1 MTVAASPRA
10 RILRSTLSELGP
22 RLTRSPTNQT
32 ESRSAENFRAASS
45 VPSSASHPCTSPIA
59 YSAIRLLVE
68 YSGHRQP
75 EGRDRRVE
83 MLAIIGD
90 HLIAALHGA
99 DGGLDHGAGRVAK
112 SLPGLQVRLLAD
124 DAIAAGFLHIA
135 VRIRDDPVTCEQAR
149 RDLSFIANGNGAR
162 EYKTLVARIGLLLDI
177 RSLDFHSDPGVHWF
191 RCRAFHELTYA
202 HRKHVAVRGMQDGVF
217 GKIHQDAEAVTH
229 AAANADHID
238 RLFLGTA
245 HNLGFLV
252 AGFDPRGH
260 SRVSHSRRQLVQ
272 FY

>member
-10 RILRSTLSELGP
+10 RIRRRTLSELGP
-22 RLTRSPTNQT
+22 RLTKSPTNQT
-32 ESRSAENFRAASS
+32 ESRSAENFKAPSS

-68 YSGHRQP
+68 YARHRQP

-83 MLAIIGD
+83 LHAVIGD

-99 DGGLDHGAGRVAK
+99 DGRLDHGAGRVAK

-149 RDLSFIANGNGAR
+149 RDLSLIANGNGAR

-191 RCRAFHELTYA
+191 RCRAFHRLPHA
-202 HRKHVAVRGMQDGVF
+202 HHKP
-217 GKIHQDAEAVTH
+217 
-229 AAANADHID
+229 
-238 RLFLGTA
+238 LTA
-245 HNLGFLV
+245 HAIHTVILHNIHHIL
-252 AGFDPRGH
+252 
-260 SRVSHSRRQLVQ
+260 Q
-272 FY
+272 